1 MSNPLDHSNAGRA
14 GVDAAAGPISA
25 AASVPSHVQPPTADP
40 AVAPSVRSSIDETV
54 ADEKKAK
61 HKQIPRVDNVPNG
74 YVGK

>member
-1 MSNPLDHSNAGRA
+1 MSNPLDNAGRA

-40 AVAPSVRSSIDETV
+40 AVAPSVRSSIDET
-54 ADEKKAK
+54 DEKKAK

-74 YVGK
+74 FVGK